1 MRQTDYRIFHLIIL
15 SGILVGVL
23 LVVVSELPAIKS
35 TALLSS
41 ILQSFGVSIT
51 TLFTISF
58 TWQQISERS
67 LFEKITAHL
76 GIAKAA
82 EFLGLV
88 NIYRDRNEA
97 SQAIKNALS
106 EAKGDIAL
114 FGGALTTFFL
124 VPTHLIDLKSFL
136 ENNNN
141 VQNLRILLPDPLSKG
156 TELRSIIDHGKE
168 SSYVY
173 VSENSTQKRCLDK
186 AAILFTKFPGKIS
199 LRIYNMFPH
208 CFLVI
213 TKTKLFWQPYD
224 CSDRGVT
231 APVMEAL
238 SGSRLYRRYIEH
250 FNRIWQ
256 DDNLSFEFK
265 SERPV
270 DSSESNK
277 ASLPSHRNQN
287 AAER

>member
-15 SGILVGVL
+15 SGILFGVL
-23 LVVVSELPAIKS
+23 FVVISELPAIKN
-35 TALLSS
+35 TTILSG
-41 ILQSFGVSIT
+41 ILQSFGISIT

-58 TWQQISERS
+58 TWQQISERA
-67 LFEKITAHL
+67 LFERISAHL

-82 EFLGLV
+82 ESLGLV
-88 NIYRDRNEA
+88 NIYKDRNEA

-124 VPTHLIDLKSFL
+124 VPTSLIDLDSFL
-136 ENNNN
+136 ENNSN
-141 VQNLRILLPDPLSKG
+141 VQSLRILLPDPFSKG
-156 TELRSIIDHGKE
+156 TELRSMIDHGKVP
-168 SSYVY
+168 SYVY
-173 VSENSTQKRCLDK
+173 NPENSTQKRCLDK
-186 AAILFTKFPGKIS
+186 AAILLTRFPEKIS
-199 LRIYNMFPH
+199 LRIYKMFPH

-238 SGSRLYRRYIEH
+238 SGSTLYRRYQEH
-250 FNRIWQ
+250 FNRIWH
-256 DDNLSFEFK
+256 DDKLSFKFE
-265 SERPV
+265 
-270 DSSESNK
+270 SESTRDTS
-277 ASLPSHRNQN
+277 ASNIV
-287 AAER
+287 